1 MIKKPRLLLIIT
13 LNKGVINMNKF
24 KKIGLTALAGSLVA
38 TSAYAG
44 AVSVAGGA
52 SMGVKN
58 NSGKDGGKSWTMGNQ
73 LTFSGSGE
81 LDNGLNVSI
90 SFVLDQGDDA
100 PATNT
105 VTTLDSRGDTSP
117 FDSHSITVS
126 SDTLGSVTMA
136 GEGASSAHSALD
148 TTAAGDIFD
157 NGFGISSPASSDAAS
172 GSLLYTLPSI
182 MDDLTV
188 TASYS
193 GGTTAVESTTALGV
207 TFTGV
212 EGLSV
217 SYGQGELGTTATA
230 SATVGGSGD
239 ATTMKASYAYGSFT
253 AAISNTEVDFDG
265 TGNDDEVDSFKL
277 SYTITDDLSIS
288 YGEETHKTSGSPIDE
303 EVESVSVSYTTGGM
317 TVTAAQI
324 DASGV
329 DHSAGD
335 KERWKLGV
343 SFAF

>member
-58 NSGKDGGKSWTMGNQ
+58 NAGKDGGKSWTMGNQ
-73 LTFSGSGE
+73 LTFSGGGE

-90 SFVLDQGDDA
+90 SFVLDQGDGVTA
-100 PATNT
+100 ATA
-105 VTTLDSRGDTSP
+105 P

-193 GGTTAVESTTALGV
+193 AGGAAVESTTAVGV
-207 TFTGV
+207 TFAGV

-217 SYGQGELGTTATA
+217 SYGQGEMGSTATNA
-230 SATVGGSGD
+230 SGD

-253 AAISNTEVDFDG
+253 AAISNTEIDFDAAAG
-265 TGNDDEVDSFKL
+265 EDEEVSSWKV
-277 SYTITDDLSIS
+277 SYTITDDLSVS
-288 YGEETHKTSGSPIDE
+288 YGEETLEQNGEAIDE
-303 EVESVSVSYTTGGM
+303 EVEQISASYTTGGM
-317 TVTAAQI
+317 TVSLAQT
-324 DASGV
+324 DATGA
-329 DHSAGD
+329 DHSAGTQ
-335 KERWKLGV
+335 ERWKLGL

>member
-44 AVSVAGGA
+44 AVSVSGGA

-100 PATNT
+100 PASNT
-105 VTTLDSRGDTSP
+105 VTTLDARGDTSP

-193 GGTTAVESTTALGV
+193 AGGAAVESTTAVGV

-217 SYGQGELGTTATA
+217 SYGQGEMGSTAA
-230 SATVGGSGD
+230 NASGD

-253 AAISNTEVDFDG
+253 AAISNTEIDFDAAAG
-265 TGNDDEVDSFKL
+265 EDEEISSWKV
-277 SYTITDDLSIS
+277 SYTITDDLSVS
-288 YGEETHKTSGSPIDE
+288 YGEETLEENGQAIDE
-303 EVESVSVSYTTGGM
+303 EVEQISASYTTGGM
-317 TVTAAQI
+317 TVSLAQTE
-324 DASGV
+324 ASGI
-329 DHSAGD
+329 DHGATTG
-335 KERWKLGV
+335 ERWKLGL

>member
-58 NSGKDGGKSWTMGNQ
+58 NSGTDGGKSWTMGNQ
-73 LTFSGSGE
+73 LTFSGGGE

-90 SFVLDQGDDA
+90 SFVLDQGDNESVHNWCSGA
-100 PATNT
+100 
-105 VTTLDSRGDTSP
+105 P

-126 SDTLGSVTMA
+126 SDSLGSVTMA

-157 NGFGISSPASSDAAS
+157 NGFGISSPASSDAAD

-193 GGTTAVESTTALGV
+193 WWCSCRIYNCYRCNL
-207 TFTGV
+207 
-212 EGLSV
+212 
-217 SYGQGELGTTATA
+217 
-230 SATVGGSGD
+230 
-239 ATTMKASYAYGSFT
+239 
-253 AAISNTEVDFDG
+253 
-265 TGNDDEVDSFKL
+265 
-277 SYTITDDLSIS
+277 
-288 YGEETHKTSGSPIDE
+288 
-303 EVESVSVSYTTGGM
+303 
-317 TVTAAQI
+317 
-324 DASGV
+324 
-329 DHSAGD
+329 
-335 KERWKLGV
+335 RRC
-343 SFAF
+343 

>member
-1 MIKKPRLLLIIT
+1 
-13 LNKGVINMNKF
+13 MNKF

-44 AVSVAGGA
+44 AVSVSGGA

-73 LTFSGSGE
+73 LTFSGGGE

-90 SFVLDQGDDA
+90 SFVLDQGDG
-100 PATNT
+100 
-105 VTTLDSRGDTSP
+105 VTASTAP

-126 SDTLGSVTMA
+126 SDTLGSVTMS

-193 GGTTAVESTTALGV
+193 GGGTALASTTAIGV
-207 TFTGV
+207 TFAGV
-212 EGLSV
+212 DGLSV
-217 SYGQGELGTTATA
+217 SYGQGEMGSTATNA
-230 SATVGGSGD
+230 SGD

-253 AAISNTEVDFDG
+253 AAISNTEIDFDAAAG
-265 TGNDDEVDSFKL
+265 EDEEVSSWKV
-277 SYTITDDLSIS
+277 SYTITDDLSVS
-288 YGEETHKTSGSPIDE
+288 YGEETLEQNGEAIDE
-303 EVESVSVSYTTGGM
+303 EVEQISASYTTGGM
-317 TVTAAQI
+317 TVSLAQTDATGADHTAGTQ
-324 DASGV
+324 
-329 DHSAGD
+329 
-335 KERWKLGV
+335 ERWKLGL

>member
-73 LTFSGSGE
+73 LTFSGGGE

-90 SFVLDQGDDA
+90 SFVLDQGDG
-100 PATNT
+100 
-105 VTTLDSRGDTSP
+105 VTASTAP

-126 SDTLGSVTMA
+126 SDTLGSVTMS

-193 GGTTAVESTTALGV
+193 GGGTALASTTAIGV
-207 TFTGV
+207 TFAGV
-212 EGLSV
+212 DGLSV
-217 SYGQGELGTTATA
+217 SYGQGEMGSTATNA
-230 SATVGGSGD
+230 SGD

-253 AAISNTEVDFDG
+253 AAISNTEIDFDAAAG
-265 TGNDDEVDSFKL
+265 EDEEVSSWKV
-277 SYTITDDLSIS
+277 SYTITDDLSVS
-288 YGEETHKTSGSPIDE
+288 YGEETLEQNGEAIDE
-303 EVESVSVSYTTGGM
+303 EVEQISASYTTGGM
-317 TVTAAQI
+317 TVSLAQTDATGADHTAGTQ
-324 DASGV
+324 
-329 DHSAGD
+329 
-335 KERWKLGV
+335 ERWKLGL

>member
-1 MIKKPRLLLIIT
+1 
-13 LNKGVINMNKF
+13 MNKF

-58 NSGKDGGKSWTMGNQ
+58 NAGKDGGKSWTMGNQ
-73 LTFSGSGE
+73 LTFSGGGE

-90 SFVLDQGDDA
+90 SFVLDQGDG
-100 PATNT
+100 
-105 VTTLDSRGDTSP
+105 VTPGTAP

-126 SDTLGSVTMA
+126 SDTLGSVTMS

-193 GGTTAVESTTALGV
+193 GGGTALASTTAIGV
-207 TFTGV
+207 TFAGV
-212 EGLSV
+212 DGLSV
-217 SYGQGELGTTATA
+217 SYGQGEMGSTATNA
-230 SATVGGSGD
+230 SGD

-253 AAISNTEVDFDG
+253 AAISNTEIEFDEAAG
-265 TGNDDEVDSFKL
+265 EDEEISSWKV
-277 SYTITDDLSIS
+277 SYTITDDLSVS
-288 YGEETHKTSGSPIDE
+288 YGEETLEENGKPVDE
-303 EVESVSVSYTTGGM
+303 EVEQISASYTTGGM
-317 TVTAAQI
+317 TVSLAQTE
-324 DASGV
+324 ATG
-329 DHSAGD
+329 AGHVTTLGTQ
-335 KERWKLGV
+335 ERWKLGL

>member
-52 SMGVKN
+52 SMAVKN
-58 NSGKDGGKSWTMGNQ
+58 NAGTDGGKSWTMGNQ
-73 LTFSGSGE
+73 LTFSGGGE

-90 SFVLDQGDDA
+90 SFVLDQGDNEIDVDTTGADA
-100 PATNT
+100 
-105 VTTLDSRGDTSP
+105 P

-126 SDTLGSVTMA
+126 SDSLGSVTMA
-136 GEGASSAHSALD
+136 GEGASSAHSAID

-193 GGTTAVESTTALGV
+193 GGGAALESTTALGV
-207 TFTGV
+207 TYTGV

-217 SYGQGELGTTATA
+217 SYGQGEMGSTATNA
-230 SATVGGSGD
+230 SGD

-253 AAISNTEVDFDG
+253 AAISNTEIEFDEAAG
-265 TGNDDEVDSFKL
+265 EDEEISSWKV
-277 SYTITDDLSIS
+277 SYTITDDLSVS
-288 YGEETHKTSGSPIDE
+288 YGEETLEQNGEAIDE
-303 EVESVSVSYTTGGM
+303 EVEQISASYTTGGM
-317 TVTAAQI
+317 TVSLAQTDATGADHAAGTQ
-324 DASGV
+324 
-329 DHSAGD
+329 
-335 KERWKLGV
+335 ERWKLGL

>member
-1 MIKKPRLLLIIT
+1 
-13 LNKGVINMNKF
+13 MNKF

-58 NSGKDGGKSWTMGNQ
+58 NSGTDGGKSWTMGNQ
-73 LTFSGSGE
+73 LTFSGGGE

-90 SFVLDQGDDA
+90 SFVLDQGDG
-100 PATNT
+100 
-105 VTTLDSRGDTSP
+105 VTDTTAP
-117 FDSHSITVS
+117 FDNHSITVS

-182 MDDLTV
+182 MDDLTL

-193 GGTTAVESTTALGV
+193 GGTTAVESTTAIGV
-207 TFTGV
+207 TYTGV

-217 SYGQGELGTTATA
+217 SYGAGEKGSTA
-230 SATVGGSGD
+230 SNASAD
-239 ATTMKASYAYGSFT
+239 ATTLKASYAYGSFT
-253 AAISNTEVDFDG
+253 AAVSNTEIDYDAAAG
-265 TGNDDEVDSFKL
+265 EDDEISSWKV
-277 SYTITDDLSIS
+277 SYTVTDDLSIS
-288 YGEETHKTSGSPIDE
+288 YGEETHETNGDAIDE
-303 EVESVSVSYTTGGM
+303 EVEQISASYTTGGM
-317 TVTAAQI
+317 TVSLSQTEATGA
-324 DASGV
+324 
-329 DHSAGD
+329 DHSTSLGTQ
-335 KERWKLGV
+335 ERWKLGL